1 MMKRI
6 VIVGASSGLGYRI
19 ALDFAQRGW
28 IVGIAARREEPL
40 KEICATYPDNVL
52 YERIDVTAEDAS
64 SRFLTLVEKI
74 GGMDV
79 VLIASGVG
87 KQNPDLHHDIEIR
100 TVKTNVEGFTAIIDA
115 AYNYFKESGI
125 AGQIAAISSVAGTK
139 GLGMAPSYS
148 ATKRFQYI
156 YIDALEQLSRMEGV
170 KIKFTDIR
178 PGFIRTPILDPNKKY
193 PMIMTIEHAVPRIV
207 KAILK
212 QRRVAVIDG
221 KWKILVALWR
231 LIPRWLWKRL
241 PIKNS

>member
-1 MMKRI
+1 MKRI
-6 VIVGASSGLGYRI
+6 IIVGASSGLGYRI

-40 KEICATYPDNVL
+40 KEICAMYPNTVF
-52 YERIDVTAEDAS
+52 YEKIDVLTEDAPE
-64 SRFLTLVEKI
+64 RFLLLIDKI

-87 KQNPDLHHDIEIR
+87 KQNPDLFHEIELR
-100 TVKTNVEGFTAIIDA
+100 TTKTNVVGFTQIIDT
-115 AYNYFKESGI
+115 AYNYFKDKGQE
-125 AGQIAAISSVAGTK
+125 GQIAAISSVAGTK

-156 YIDALEQLSRMEGV
+156 YIDALEQLSKMQGV

-178 PGFIRTPILDPNKKY
+178 PGFIRTPILDPEKRY
-193 PMIMTIEHAVPRIV
+193 PMIMTMDHAVPRIV

-212 QRRVAVIDG
+212 QRRVAVVDG
-221 KWKILVALWR
+221 KWRVLVALWR
-231 LIPRWLWKRL
+231 LIPRWMWKRL

>member
-1 MMKRI
+1 MKRI
-6 VIVGASSGLGYRI
+6 IIVGASSGLGYRI

-40 KEICATYPDNVL
+40 KEICAMYPNTVF
-52 YERIDVTAEDAS
+52 YEKIDVLTEDAPE
-64 SRFLTLVEKI
+64 RFLSLIDKI

-87 KQNPDLHHDIEIR
+87 KQNPDLLHEIELR
-100 TVKTNVEGFTAIIDA
+100 TTKTNVVGFTQIIDT
-115 AYNYFKESGI
+115 AYNYFKDKGQE
-125 AGQIAAISSVAGTK
+125 GQIAAISSVAGTK

-156 YIDALEQLSRMEGV
+156 YIDALEQLSKMQGV

-178 PGFIRTPILDPNKKY
+178 PGFIRTPILDPEKRY
-193 PMIMTIEHAVPRIV
+193 PMIMTMDHAVPRIV

-212 QRRVAVIDG
+212 QRRVAVVDG
-221 KWKILVALWR
+221 KWRVLVALWR
-231 LIPRWLWKRL
+231 LIPRWMWKRL

>member
-1 MMKRI
+1 MKRI
-6 VIVGASSGLGYRI
+6 IIVGASSGLGYRI

-40 KEICATYPDNVL
+40 KEICAMYPNTVF
-52 YERIDVTAEDAS
+52 YEKIDVLTEDAPE
-64 SRFLTLVEKI
+64 RFLSLIDKI

-87 KQNPDLHHDIEIR
+87 KQNPDLFHEIELR
-100 TVKTNVEGFTAIIDA
+100 TTKTNVVGFTQIIDT
-115 AYNYFKESGI
+115 AYNYFKDKGQE
-125 AGQIAAISSVAGTK
+125 GQIAAISSVAGTK

-156 YIDALEQLSRMEGV
+156 YIDALEQLSKMQGV

-178 PGFIRTPILDPNKKY
+178 PGFIRTPILDPEKRY
-193 PMIMTIEHAVPRIV
+193 PMIMTMDHAVPRIV

-212 QRRVAVIDG
+212 QRRVAVVDG
-221 KWKILVALWR
+221 KWRVLVALWR
-231 LIPRWLWKRL
+231 LIPRWMWKRL